1 MNFKSND
8 IDYDAIEKQFRINNG
23 AQFEDEKEPNEDFM
37 VNDRGVATFELMDDT
52 ISDIDFSQFKGD
64 DFKGSFSKINKQVDR
79 NKKHKEYK
87 KSISKN
93 HTSDKRS
100 HTHNPQKRPLTKEFD
115 VKRRAEI
122 NGKSDKKIAKVIV
135 PNNKKVIVEGVSKFI
150 LSQGE
155 TDDSIRNIGYY
166 KGKKLKELVLIF
178 NNDSAIDFNVEL
190 FNPSMPLDYLQ
201 STSQNLN
208 DKIQVA
214 GGAVS
219 YSDVLYNL
227 LANPMLIV
235 NARFIFSGPNVIGQK
250 SIPLSVQN
258 KRVDGVVKVAPLNL
272 DLQIDN
278 MQVFGDIVN
287 FDIMKTLNR
296 VFVPDGMDIMK
307 YKVLANH
314 TVTMAF
320 FYKQVSLKRVLLAE
334 ARNDKK
340 LL

>member
-8 IDYDAIEKQFRINNG
+8 IDYDAIEREFRINNG
-23 AQFEDEKEPNEDFM
+23 AQFEDGKEPNEDFM
-37 VNDRGVATFELMDDT
+37 VNDKGVASFEFMDDT

-64 DFKGSFSKINKQVDR
+64 DFKGSFHKINKQVDR

-87 KSISKN
+87 KSIAKSNNSNKVN
-93 HTSDKRS
+93 HSE
-100 HTHNPQKRPLTKEFD
+100 NFQKKPLSKEFE
-115 VKRRAEI
+115 VKRRADI
-122 NGKSDKKIAKVIV
+122 SGVSDKKIAKVIV

-166 KGKKLKELVLIF
+166 QGKKLKELVLIF

-190 FNPSMPLDYLQ
+190 FNPSMPLDYLH

-235 NARFIFSGPNVIGQK
+235 NARFIFSGPNITGQK
-250 SIPLSVQN
+250 ATPLLVQN
-258 KRVDGVVKVAPLNL
+258 KRVDGVLKVAPLNL
-272 DLQIDN
+272 DLQIDT

-287 FDIMKTLNR
+287 FDITKALNR
-296 VFVPDGMDIMK
+296 VFIPDGMDIMK
-307 YKVLANH
+307 YKVLAGH

-320 FYKQVSLKRVLLAE
+320 FYKQVSLKRVLFSE